1 MYTRHA
7 DWSQSNART
16 TDPWTLL
23 CARARWRPPE
33 RYRLSAGCRSRCFRR
48 RTYARVELQCFDSH
62 LGTDPA
68 SSRTSGSLSRS
79 VSCAVCKGQNRRSIG
94 REVLGSQTRICDCQ
108 KPENVCNRGCLRQD
122 GNRAPARD
130 SRRGAYV
137 SKLCFEPAVSCSRLS
152 AIPPPPALFS
162 SSLRFLP
169 SSTSFCS
176 SPYLLYDQSLL
187 IFETLRPYFLRP
199 ALDARGLSPDIPRNF
214 HPQYLDFDA
223 L

>member
-33 RYRLSAGCRSRCFRR
+33 RYRLSAHCRSRCFRR

-62 LGTDPA
+62 LGTGPA

-79 VSCAVCKGQNRRSIG
+79 ASCAVCKGQNRRSIG

-108 KPENVCNRGCLRQD
+108 KPENVCNRESSGEVVCDKTGIVHQRARLAEGRLRQQTLF
-122 GNRAPARD
+122 RTC
-130 SRRGAYV
+130 
-137 SKLCFEPAVSCSRLS
+137 CFLFKTLGDTTTSCSLS
-152 AIPPPPALFS
+152 LFPTLPTFFDVFLFIRILALRPVPTLLRNLAAI
-162 SSLRFLP
+162 LP
-169 SSTSFCS
+169 SAGPRRSRSFS
-176 SPYLLYDQSLL
+176 
-187 IFETLRPYFLRP
+187 
-199 ALDARGLSPDIPRNF
+199 
-214 HPQYLDFDA
+214 
-223 L
+223 